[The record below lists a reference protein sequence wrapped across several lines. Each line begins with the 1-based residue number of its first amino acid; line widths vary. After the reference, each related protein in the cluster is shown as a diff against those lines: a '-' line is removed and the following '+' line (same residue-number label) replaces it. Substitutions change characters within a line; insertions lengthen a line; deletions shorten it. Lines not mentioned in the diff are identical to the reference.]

1 MTLGSIRTFLDS
13 LQGLSFIEI
22 HWIFKDIATRF
33 MLHKQ
38 QWINFGL
45 HWDLLQHFWIL
56 SKVSQRYIG
65 FSRILQ
71 RGSCFINSNSGLQE
85 LLPVS
90 FGLVA
95 TFLDSIQGFIEIHW
109 IFKDIATRFMLHK
122 QQWINFGLHWDLL
135 QHFWILSKVS
145 QRFIGFS
152 RILQQGSCFINSSGL
167 TLGYIGTC
175 CNISGFYPR
184 FHRDTLDFQGYCN
197 EVHAS

>member
-33 MLHKQ
+33 MLYKQ

-45 HWDLLQHFWIL
+45 HQDLLQHFWIL

-122 QQWINFGLHWDLL
+122 QQW
-135 QHFWILSKVS
+135 
-145 QRFIGFS
+145 
-152 RILQQGSCFINSSGL
+152 
-167 TLGYIGTC
+167 TLGITSGFIGTC
-175 CNISGFYPR
+175 RYISGLNPR
-184 FHRDTLDFQGYCN
+184 FHRDWIFKDRKYHALSSECD
-197 EVHAS
+197 EVICSVVCRSMKKQHSKKTSQKKNV